1 MYAIAIDG
9 PAASGKSSVAKRVA
23 KRLNVLHLNTGS
35 LYRAI
40 GLYAYKNKLASNL
53 DENGKAIVTPEEISK
68 ILNGADV
75 SVKYIDG
82 QQHTFLNGDD
92 VTTLLKTPVVSD
104 YASRVA
110 PVPEIREHVLAIQRG
125 IAEEHNVV
133 MEGRDITS
141 HVLPNAKYKFF
152 MTASPEVRAER
163 CLNEL
168 LEKGLMSTYQEV
180 LQDIKERDSRDMHRE
195 ISPLVIVPDAII
207 VDTTNLSVDETVDYI
222 LGFIKE

>member
-1 MYAIAIDG
+1 
-9 PAASGKSSVAKRVA
+9 
-23 KRLNVLHLNTGS
+23 
-35 LYRAI
+35 
-40 GLYAYKNKLASNL
+40 
-53 DENGKAIVTPEEISK
+53 
-68 ILNGADV
+68 
-75 SVKYIDG
+75 
-82 QQHTFLNGDD
+82 
-92 VTTLLKTPVVSD
+92 
-104 YASRVA
+104 
-110 PVPEIREHVLAIQRG
+110 
-125 IAEEHNVV
+125 
-133 MEGRDITS
+133 
-141 HVLPNAKYKFF
+141 